1 MKSRTEFTFLERE
14 SKFITFLVEAIQ
26 SLVLT
31 KNAWLYLSNP
41 WKHSKWDFKSISI
54 KRIISSSR

>member
-1 MKSRTEFTFLERE
+1 MKSRTEFTFLEWE

-31 KNAWLYLSNP
+31 KNAW
-41 WKHSKWDFKSISI
+41 ISQ
-54 KRIISSSR
+54 